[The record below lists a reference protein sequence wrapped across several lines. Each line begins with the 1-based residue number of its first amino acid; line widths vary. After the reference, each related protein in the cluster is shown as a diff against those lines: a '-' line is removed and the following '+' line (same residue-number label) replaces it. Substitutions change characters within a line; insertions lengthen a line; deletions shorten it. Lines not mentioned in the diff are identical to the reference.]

1 MLARFGLLTLALVAA
16 ACSAEPHAPAPPKPQ
31 IPAALHGC
39 WQLRQAPD
47 EEYPDGLSEVMMVEA
62 DRITIDAK
70 GVNRQVGTTEQVQR
84 LTATSIEGRISGRD
98 EHGPYTM
105 ATTLELDPEGAP
117 AGTLLLREGDAG
129 SYDFTRCSPALA
141 EAQKRFSLVIAETAR
156 QDDPRPAPCGPTGR
170 CNDFLY
176 RAEWHDAR
184 VIAGAEL
191 PKTFDAR
198 LTLHTPYI
206 STYTLAL
213 IVERLD
219 DGTLL
224 VRRTAGF
231 NGRTGV
237 ACFYRDDEWPVDW
250 KPEQVAGVRY
260 ERGDLCY
267 FDNGQID
274 PNAPKD

>member
-1 MLARFGLLTLALVAA
+1 MFARIGLSTIALAAA
-16 ACSAEPHAPAPPKPQ
+16 ACSAEPQASAPSKPQ
-31 IPAALHGC
+31 IPAALRGC
-39 WQLRQAPD
+39 WELRQAPD

-62 DRITIDAK
+62 DRIAIDAK
-70 GVNRQVGTTEQVQR
+70 GVDRQMGSIEQVRR

-98 EHGPYTM
+98 EHGPYTI
-105 ATTLELDPEGAP
+105 ATALQLGGEGVPEG
-117 AGTLLLREGDAG
+117 TLMLREGDAG
-129 SYDFTRCSPALA
+129 SYDFTRCSTALA
-141 EAQKRFSLVIAETAR
+141 EAQKRFSLVVATTAR

-184 VIAGAEL
+184 VIAGAQL
-191 PKTFDAR
+191 PKKFDAR

-206 STYTLAL
+206 SRYRLVL

-219 DGTLL
+219 DGSLL

-231 NGRTGV
+231 NGRTGI
-237 ACFYRDDEWPVDW
+237 ACFYRDDEWPVAW
-250 KPEQVAGVRY
+250 KPEQAAGVRY
-260 ERGDLCY
+260 DHGDLCY
-267 FDNGQID
+267 FDKSQID